1 MYAVPGT
8 MKGVLSVKQYLI
20 DQIVERLQ
28 QCEDLA
34 LLDLILKLLLESS
47 N

>member
-1 MYAVPGT
+1 
-8 MKGVLSVKQYLI
+8 MKGVLSVKQTLI
-20 DQIVERLQ
+20 DQIVEQLR
-28 QCEDLA
+28 QCEDLT